1 MPTPNNSLPRQTF
14 TKGER
19 LCSKKRIEQ
28 LFSAGNRSLSAYPL
42 RAVYMQE
49 QREGMPCE
57 LLISVSKRHHRHAV
71 DRNRLKRLVREAYR
85 RNKHT
90 LYEALQGRKMSLALL
105 WVSNDLAPYSLV
117 EHKVRN
123 LLQRICEE
131 LSTQHNE
138 ETAQ

>member
-1 MPTPNNSLPRQTF
+1 MPTPNQPLPRQTF
-14 TKGER
+14 SKSER

-28 LFSAGNRSLSAYPL
+28 LFSAGNRSLSAFPL
-42 RAVYMQE
+42 RAVYMME

-57 LLISVSKRHHRHAV
+57 LLISVSKRRQRHAV

-90 LYEALQGRKMSLALL
+90 LYEALQDRRMSLALL
-105 WVSNDLAPYSLV
+105 WVSNDSASYAVV

-123 LLQRICEE
+123 LLQRICED
-131 LSTQHNE
+131 LSNRHHE
-138 ETAQ
+138 ESAQ